1 MTPFEIASVLWQT
14 NQEEAVEIANLII
27 MMKDSNELTTQINE
41 LNQEIEDMRFE
52 LEKEGISYE
61 Y

>member
-1 MTPFEIASVLWQT
+1 MTPFEIASTLWQT
-14 NQEEAVEIANLII
+14 NQEEAVEIANFII
-27 MMKDSNELTTQINE
+27 MMKDSKELTTQINE
-41 LNQEIEDMRFE
+41 LHQEIEDMRFE